1 MAAMRSALHAADAH
15 RRRYAMLPLEES
27 MPVYVSTQNLRSS
40 PISSARVREYG
51 ERMLRALGR
60 EEAEL
65 SILLTDDRTIHELN
79 RDYRGKDRPTD
90 VLAFAAQEAEV
101 FVGPVELLGD
111 VVISLETARKQ
122 AKDRGWAIAAE
133 IRFLLAH
140 GLLHLLGYDH
150 QTADEERRMLA
161 MGDVLAAAALNKTSQ

>member
-1 MAAMRSALHAADAH
+1 
-15 RRRYAMLPLEES
+15 
-27 MPVYVSTQNLRSS
+27 MPAFVSTQNLRRNERSS
-40 PISSARVREYG
+40 PISSARVRLYG

-65 SILLTDDRTIHELN
+65 SILLTDDETICELN

-90 VLAFAAQEAEV
+90 VLAFAAQEAEG
-101 FVGPVELLGD
+101 FVAPIELPIELLGD
-111 VVISLETARKQ
+111 VVISVDTARKQ
-122 AKDRGWAIAAE
+122 AKEKGWTIASE

-150 QTADEERRMLA
+150 QTPDEERRMLA
-161 MGDVLAAAALNKTSQ
+161 MGDALASAALKNSEPREA